1 MGTYTYVGPPTL
13 RPVPATDRKP
23 GTAPDTPARAARRE
37 LLTDSAARL
46 LKALP
51 FDAGMPCTA
60 RDYPHVLNRISE
72 VWSDVRAFSKLMNG
86 LLIDDRPDREGFPA
100 AVILELDELQQHR
113 LRLLRRTGA

>member
-13 RPVPATDRKP
+13 RPVSAPDRKP
-23 GTAPDTPARAARRE
+23 ATAPGTPARAAPRE
-37 LLTDSAARL
+37 QLTDSAARL

-60 RDYPHVLNRISE
+60 RDFPHVLNRIAE

-100 AVILELDELQQHR
+100 AVILELDALQQHR
-113 LRLLRRTGA
+113 LRLLRRNGG